1 MLFTCSHDNK
11 LIGELHIVISLEDH
25 GRVQSHDPTVAS
37 HDPIVTSH
45 DPTVTSHDPVIA
57 QPGQ

>member
-11 LIGELHIVISLEDH
+11 LIGEIHIVISLEDH
-25 GRVQSHDPTVAS
+25 GRVQSHDP
-37 HDPIVTSH
+37 IVVSH
-45 DPTVTSHDPVIA
+45 DPTVTSHDPVTT